1 MMLARQPSFRLSPN
15 DLPAN
20 AHYIDSCVAAGTMM
34 NEIAACQGDKLTVV
48 FFTAPWCP
56 GCKRLYPKFIQI
68 ASNNPSV
75 NFKVVCVADDAL
87 RAWAQDCMRVSRLPY
102 FCLFVEGESVSAFSA
117 SLTSINVLRAEIA
130 AHTPCTDQLCTT
142 N

>member
-1 MMLARQPSFRLSPN
+1 MMLARQPSFRLSPH
-15 DLPAN
+15 DLPSN
-20 AHYIDSCVAAGTMM
+20 AQYINRIDDAHLLED
-34 NEIAACQGDKLTVV
+34 EIAACVGDKLTVV
-48 FFTAPWCP
+48 FYTAPWCP

-75 NFKVVCVADDAL
+75 HFKVICVGDDAL
-87 RAWAQDCMRVSRLPY
+87 RAWAQDAMHVSKLPY
-102 FCLFVEGESVSAFSA
+102 FQLFVEGEQVSAFSA